1 MMKIIT
7 YVNDP
12 FFAIGQS
19 SRLYYMHTV
28 MYISGKNKGDIFQI
42 SIPDWRISLG
52 SMYYG
57 IYFKCVLHFIVV
69 QLIPLLRGYMIKY

>member
-1 MMKIIT
+1 MPPFCGSPQKMMKIIT

-28 MYISGKNKGDIFQI
+28 CTFQEKTKGTF
-42 SIPDWRISLG
+42 
-52 SMYYG
+52 
-57 IYFKCVLHFIVV
+57 FKFPFLTD
-69 QLIPLLRGYMIKY
+69 